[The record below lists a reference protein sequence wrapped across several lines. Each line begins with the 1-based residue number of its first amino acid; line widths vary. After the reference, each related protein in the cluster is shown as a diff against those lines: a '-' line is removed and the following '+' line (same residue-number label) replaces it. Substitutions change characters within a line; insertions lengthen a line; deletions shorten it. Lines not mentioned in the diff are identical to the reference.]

1 MNYIFQQFSLSE
13 SSKLRGVDD
22 SLSRYTH
29 ELFTPNLTLANSLS
43 LKVIRKFSRKSHF
56 MWMEALK
63 GV

>member
-1 MNYIFQQFSLSE
+1 MNDDESL
-13 SSKLRGVDD
+13 
-22 SLSRYTH
+22 YTP

-43 LKVIRKFSRKSHF
+43 LKVIRKFSHKSHF